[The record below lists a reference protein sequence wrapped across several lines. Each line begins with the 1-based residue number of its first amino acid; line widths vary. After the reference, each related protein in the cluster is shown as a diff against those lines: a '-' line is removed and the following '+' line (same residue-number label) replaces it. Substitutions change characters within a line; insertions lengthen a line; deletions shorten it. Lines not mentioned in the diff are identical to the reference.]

1 MSQHDG
7 NLANQAG
14 SLFRADLN
22 DLAGALLTKNSGA
35 SAPGTMYGNMWWVDT
50 TSGTLKRRN
59 NGNTA
64 WVPVAT
70 IDATIVVSRSS
81 NTILDISDIGKTI
94 VATASFTQTLDA
106 AATLGDGWWIG
117 YRIES
122 AVVTTFD
129 PNASETI
136 DGSTTKAF
144 TGPDGGFIVCNGSAF
159 FTLSFAA
166 IPDGSVTEVKL
177 ASNAVTQAKMADA
190 AVGQAELKNT
200 NGDVSTTSQS
210 GAVITLPG
218 GAYGFYP
225 QLWHGTAGKTSFW
238 GWDVTAGLGK
248 QAASVVGVTPTATI
262 YLASSDA
269 GFSAVARQTYVEAS
283 RPYNLGDGAVPLF
296 MFAVIDNGTGAILHT
311 YVAPDPPWANNGP
324 TIINPLGRI
333 VKLAQT
339 TDKFLDAAINTG
351 RRTVYFAKLRAAKA
365 LLESTNP
372 EVQKQ
377 VRAILKA
384 PISQEEKQRDMPLIP
399 HPFQGNDITGKTV
412 VLLDP
417 VGAICEE
424 LRLAMEFGGDSVLEI
439 LNGGYLRIGNTP
451 LTRSRPPGVMVVAAN
466 WKLT

>member
-136 DGSTTKAF
+136 DGSTTKVF

-177 ASNAVTQAKMADA
+177 ASNAVTQVKMADA
-190 AVGQAELKNT
+190 AVGQAELKTATGN
-200 NGDVSTTSQS
+200 VSTLSTS
-210 GAVITLPG
+210 GVLLTLPG

-225 QLWHGTAGKTSFW
+225 QLAQGAPGDTSYW
-238 GWDVTAGLGK
+238 GWDFTNSLGK
-248 QAASVVGVTPTATI
+248 QAGSVTGTTFTASI
-262 YLASSDA
+262 YLATSNPGD
-269 GFSAVARQTYVEAS
+269 SAIAS
-283 RPYNLGDGAVPLF
+283 QRYIQASPPYNLGDGDVPLF
-296 MFAVIDNGTGAILHT
+296 VFAIVDNGTGAVLST
-311 YVAPDPPWANNGP
+311 YVAPEPPWANNGP
-324 TIINPLGRI
+324 TIIRPQFEDKQGRGFRRRRVMPFPWAQAKDAPAKRAQFIAALANPQTEVYEI
-333 VKLAQT
+333 TQAVKQA
-339 TDKFLDAAINTG
+339 
-351 RRTVYFAKLRAAKA
+351 
-365 LLESTNP
+365 
-372 EVQKQ
+372 
-377 VRAILKA
+377 
-384 PISQEEKQRDMPLIP
+384 DMPLIP
-399 HPFQGNDITGKTV
+399 HPFQGNDMTGKTV
-412 VLLDP
+412 VLIDP
-417 VGAICEE
+417 VSQMCERL
-424 LRLAMEFGGDSVLEI
+424 LRLHEEFDSTGESVGALFHGD
-439 LNGGYLRIGNTP
+439 YLRVSNTP
-451 LTRSRPPGVMVVAAN
+451 LNRAKPPGVIAVAAN